1 MALKYEALTWSGEK
15 VKGVLDTDSEEV
27 ACEMLQEEALI
38 PWRLAPAKRRLS
50 LETVISRLFPPS
62 TQELIEFTQQTASLI
77 ISGIPLIR
85 ALAAH
90 LDHTHNLGLK
100 NALKHIV
107 QDVES
112 GSRLSG
118 ALSKHPSVF
127 PEFYIRLLRVGE
139 ASGGLAMS
147 LDQLAH
153 SLKRRKAVRDRV
165 KRALTYPALS
175 LVIAAVAAL
184 VLVRYS
190 LPALVGMLEEF
201 GGELPFVTRLLIA
214 MTELLQTYIAY
225 LLPGVG
231 VVVVTALLVWS
242 SGLAKSLRDHAL
254 LRAPLVG
261 RISMSSNMF
270 FLTSTLATLLKAG
283 LPTIEALRLTE
294 HGLSNSVLREKLGR
308 VTTEASNGSRLG
320 QAIINEGGFPPLL
333 SQAIST
339 GEVKGTQTDTLQGLA
354 DYYEQQTENSV
365 AGATELIQPVVTL
378 VVAGVVGFVAVAIIS
393 GIYSTL
399 SSVR

>member
-27 ACEMLQEEALI
+27 ACKMLHEEALI
-38 PWRLAPAKRRLS
+38 PWRLTPATSRLN
-50 LETVISRLFPPS
+50 LEAVMPRLFPPT

-77 ISGIPLIR
+77 TSGIPLVR

-90 LDHTHNLGLK
+90 RDHTQNIGLK
-100 NALKHIV
+100 SALRNIV
-107 QDVES
+107 EDIES

-118 ALSKHPSVF
+118 ALSRHPRVF

-139 ASGGLAMS
+139 ASGGLAVS
-147 LDQLAH
+147 LEGLAR

-175 LVIAAVAAL
+175 LAIAAVAAL
-184 VLVRYS
+184 VLVKYS

-201 GGELPFVTRLLIA
+201 GGELPRMTRLLIA
-214 MTELLQTYIAY
+214 MTDWLQAYIGYA
-225 LLPGVG
+225 LPGVAVMVA
-231 VVVVTALLVWS
+231 VVLVASRGKTVKRWRDGMLL
-242 SGLAKSLRDHAL
+242 K
-254 LRAPLVG
+254 APLVG
-261 RISMSSNMF
+261 RVSMSSNMF

-308 VTTEASNGSRLG
+308 VTTETSNGSKLG

-365 AGATELIQPVVTL
+365 AGATEMIQPIVTL
-378 VVAGVVGFVAVAIIS
+378 LVAGVVGFVAVAIIS